1 MRGHEYL
8 LTLRRRGMT
17 PGIALID
24 LVPAYTEVSNP
35 RPDTGGGWLR
45 WTTVP
50 HVEVLDVESIR
61 RLDLRFVVGLF
72 VCCGGT
78 DADRVNALH
87 DACVSAGAAEAFSAV
102 YTDTADGSHALS
114 RRATWEA
121 CSHG

>member
-1 MRGHEYL
+1 MRGHDALIE
-8 LTLRRRGMT
+8 LRRRHRMC
-17 PGIALID
+17 PGLVFVD
-24 LVPAYTEVSNP
+24 LVAEPSPAAADWQHWATQAHIEVT
-35 RPDTGGGWLR
+35 DA
-45 WTTVP
+45 
-50 HVEVLDVESIR
+50 ESIR

-87 DACVSAGAAEAFSAV
+87 DACVSAGAAEVFSAV